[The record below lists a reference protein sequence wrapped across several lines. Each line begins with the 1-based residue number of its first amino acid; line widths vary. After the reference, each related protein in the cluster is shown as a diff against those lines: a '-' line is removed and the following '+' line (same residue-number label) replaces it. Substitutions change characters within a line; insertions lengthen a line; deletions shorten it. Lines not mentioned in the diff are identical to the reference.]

1 MVAYCRTGQ
10 ETHSWRILSCP
21 PVSGATMTDQDCNE
35 TTKQRSI
42 ITYQHRGQTGRVR
55 SGHFASLVSI
65 LLVIL
70 LLFNKSC
77 CCFKSLNSSIYDL
90 GLHVVALLTVKTRN

>member
-42 ITYQHRGQTGRVR
+42 ITNEHHRSRLRPDRQSKVR
-55 SGHFASLVSI
+55 SFCFSCFNPLSDSFEF
-65 LLVIL
+65 L
-70 LLFNKSC
+70 LL
-77 CCFKSLNSSIYDL
+77 L
-90 GLHVVALLTVKTRN
+90 